1 MIAYRDGRD
10 IKEIKPVLVSQ
21 GGPTKRVIISTNTNS
36 TAADW
41 AAAVEREFQPPVK
54 AEIMLRNS
62 LGKLKV
68 TKDQDKFTLDDLRQR
83 NKLKKCGPLRWD
95 VYAFMP
101 LGTLTIFNCNH
112 TIKHD
117 FILTYLQ

>member
-1 MIAYRDGRD
+1 MITYRDGKD
-10 IKEIKPVLVSQ
+10 IKEIKPVLVSES
-21 GGPTKRVIISTNTNS
+21 GPTKRVVVRTHTNS

-41 AAAVEREFQPPVK
+41 AAAVAREFRPPVK

-68 TKDQDKFTLDDLRQR
+68 IKDQGKFTFDHLRQR

-95 VYAFMP
+95 VYAFVP
-101 LGTLTIFNCNH
+101 LGKLTV
-112 TIKHD
+112 
-117 FILTYLQ
+117 LQSH